1 MHQILKPNVD
11 VVRTVS
17 SDLACEVEQYLGG
30 GGQGEVYKAKLVGGP
45 LSKQGTESV
54 ALKWYYPHYLDQDAR
69 LRERLELAIAGG
81 APTDRFLWPLDLV
94 ASPGISAFGYVMR
107 LREERFKGIVDLMK
121 RRVEPGFR
129 ALATAG
135 FELAHNYYQLHSRGM
150 CYRDIAFGNVFFDP
164 KTGEV
169 RICDNDNVD
178 VNGREGPIGGTP
190 RFMAPELVRGDAAP
204 STETDLFS
212 LAVLLFYMFIVH
224 HPLEGAKELE
234 IHSFDLHA
242 MRRLYGTNPIFI
254 FDPENEANR
263 PVEGYHDNAI
273 QSWPIY
279 PEFFRHLFIRS
290 FTDGIRDAAHGRVR
304 ETEWRLGMIR
314 LRDSILYCGSCSA
327 ENFYDGEALKASGG
341 KAPVCWH
348 CKRDVTLPFRIRI
361 GKHVVMLNNDTEL
374 YADHLDDQR
383 TYEFSR
389 VVAKVSKHPSNPSIW
404 GLKNLSDSK
413 WVRANPD
420 GSTQDVLPGQS
431 VSLAKG
437 TKIHFGKADGE
448 IRY

>member
-1 MHQILKPNVD
+1 MYQILKPNVD

-30 GGQGEVYKAKLVGGP
+30 GGQGEVYKAKLVGGT
-45 LSKQGTESV
+45 SKQGSESV
-54 ALKWYYPHYLDQDAR
+54 ALKWYYSHYLDQDPR
-69 LRERLELAIAGG
+69 LRERLEYAIGG
-81 APTDRFLWPLDLV
+81 GPPTDRFLWPLDLV
-94 ASPGISAFGYVMR
+94 VSPDTPAFGYVMR

-121 RRVEPGFR
+121 MRVEPGFR

-135 FELAHNYYQLHSRGM
+135 FELAHNYFQLHSRGM

-164 KTGEV
+164 DTGEV

-178 VNGREGPIGGTP
+178 VNGRPGPIGGTP
-190 RFMAPELVRGDAAP
+190 KFMAPELVRGDAAP
-204 STETDLFS
+204 STQTDLFS
-212 LAVLLFYMFIVH
+212 LAVLLFYIFIVH
-224 HPLEGAKELE
+224 HPLEGANEAK
-234 IHSFDLHA
+234 IHSLDLPA

-254 FDPENEANR
+254 FDPDDDTNR

-273 QSWPIY
+273 QYWPVY
-279 PEFFRHLFIRS
+279 PEFFRRLFIRS
-290 FTDGIRDAAHGRVR
+290 FTEGLRDAANGRVR

-314 LRDSILYCGSCSA
+314 LRDSILYCANCST

-341 KAPVCWH
+341 KAPVCWN
-348 CKRDVTLPFRIRI
+348 CKRDITLPFRIRI

-374 YADHLDDQR
+374 YHHHLDDQR

-389 VVAKVSKHPSNPSIW
+389 VLAKVSQHPKNPVIW

-420 GSTQDVLPGQS
+420 GSTQDILPGQS

-448 IRY
+448 ITY